1 MHPSSLFSVNL
12 DQMFG
17 SSLLV
22 NLVCIISSCMCGS
35 HFQKIMC
42 KNQTTIEHSWH
53 LKNSFSYFG
62 SLVSIMHIK
71 CCYTFMKSAMEVK
84 ICELLIH

>member
-1 MHPSSLFSVNL
+1 
-12 DQMFG
+12 
-17 SSLLV
+17 
-22 NLVCIISSCMCGS
+22 MCGS

-62 SLVSIMHIK
+62 SLVSVMHIK
-71 CCYTFMKSAMEVK
+71 CCYACMKSAIEVK
-84 ICELLIH
+84 ICELIYSPLIFEIGAKCVNPSVELK